1 MRLIYTT
8 TLLALISA
16 PAWAEQVE
24 LADLQN
30 LPEAQIYV
38 LGEFHDSAVQHLNQ
52 ATAVAALAP
61 TALVFEMLSAEQ
73 IANVPPEARG
83 DRDLFDAATGWAE
96 SGWPDLSLY
105 WPVLE
110 AAPDATL
117 YGAWVQREALRT
129 AFSQGAAEVF
139 GSEASRFGLDQP
151 LPADQQDKREAEQFE
166 AHCGAMPIEMMGG
179 MVASQR
185 LRDAVLAQS
194 ALQALQEQGAP
205 VVVITGNGHAR
216 TDWGMPALLEIA
228 APEVDVLSLGQLEAM
243 PDSAP
248 LYDLWLVTA
257 PTDRGD
263 PCEAFGQSQ

>member
-1 MRLIYTT
+1 MRLFYATT
-8 TLLALISA
+8 FIALCSA
-16 PAWAEQVE
+16 PMWAEQVGS
-24 LADLQN
+24 ADLQT

-38 LGEFHDSAVQHLNQ
+38 LGEFHDSAVQHVNQ

-61 TALVFEMLSAEQ
+61 TALVFEMLSLEQ
-73 IANVPPEARG
+73 IAKVTPEARG
-83 DRDLFDAATGWAE
+83 NRDLFEAATGWAE

-110 AAPDATL
+110 AAPDAPL
-117 YGAWVQREALRT
+117 YGAWVQRESLRA

-139 GSEASRFGLDQP
+139 GAEASRFGLDQP
-151 LPADQQDKREAEQFE
+151 LPADQQDTRETEQFE
-166 AHCGAMPIEMMGG
+166 AHCGAMPLEMMGG

-185 LRDAVLAQS
+185 LRDAALARS
-194 ALQALQEQGAP
+194 ALQALQDHGAP

-228 APEVDVLSLGQLEAM
+228 APEVDVLSVGQLEAM
-243 PDSAP
+243 PDTAP
-248 LYDLWLVTA
+248 PYDLWLVTA